1 MLKQTEKL
9 ANDLISN
16 IQSAAIKTAMNQNS
30 SFVNYFIGT
39 VSNIDET
46 NGRALVRYMTTQQ
59 DGTTGYSNIEVA
71 VKTEES
77 IAVGD
82 LVIVFYLGNL
92 TDSFLFGKMTSTYN
106 SRIIDGGDSL
116 QSRLEKGQIVVGKA
130 LGDSQG
136 NVIKDF
142 YQPKLTFDTTPTASS
157 DNPVTSNGINVSLI
171 NLQNNFDEKLKLYEK
186 KITKIGAKNGYL
198 TLDGGITL
206 QWGEVRS
213 SNTRE
218 HEVTFPL
225 AYTTLYT
232 VVATYYN
239 NSNDNTK
246 EWNIRYEN
254 NTGFS
259 IKKNSNEG
267 AQSGCNWI
275 AIGII

>member
-39 VSNIDET
+39 VANMDET
-46 NGRALVRYMTTQQ
+46 NGRALVRYMVTQQ
-59 DGTTGYSNIEVA
+59 DGTTGYSNIEAA
-71 VKTEES
+71 VKTEED

-82 LVIVFYLGNL
+82 LVIVFYFGNL
-92 TDSFLFGKMTSTYN
+92 TDSFIFGKMTSTYS
-106 SRIIDGGDSL
+106 SRVTDGGDSL
-116 QSRLEKGQIVVGKA
+116 QSRLEKGQITVGRA
-130 LGDSQG
+130 LADSLG
-136 NVIKDF
+136 NVIKDY
-142 YQPKLTFDTTPTASS
+142 YQPKLTFDTVPTASS
-157 DNPVTSNGINVSLI
+157 NNPVTSDGINSSI
-171 NLQNNFDEKLKLYEK
+171 TNLRNDYNEKLKLYEK
-186 KITKIGAKNGYL
+186 KITKTGAKNGYL
-198 TLDGGITL
+198 TLDGGITI

-218 HEVTFPL
+218 HKVTFPL
-225 AYTTLYT
+225 AYSTLYN
-232 VVATYYN
+232 Y
-239 NSNDNTK
+239 SNDNTK

-259 IKKNSNEG
+259 IKKNSAEG
-267 AQSGCNWI
+267 AKSGCNWM

>member
-1 MLKQTEKL
+1 MLKQTDKL

-106 SRIIDGGDSL
+106 SRITDGGDSL

-142 YQPKLTFDTTPTASS
+142 YQPKLTFDTMPTASS

-218 HEVTFPL
+218 HMVTFPL

-259 IKKNSNEG
+259 IKENSNEG
-267 AQSGCNWI
+267 AESGCNWM

>member
-39 VSNIDET
+39 VANMDET
-46 NGRALVRYMTTQQ
+46 NGRALVRYMVTQQ
-59 DGTTGYSNIEVA
+59 DGTTGYSNIEAA
-71 VKTEES
+71 VKTEED

-82 LVIVFYLGNL
+82 LVIVFYFGNL
-92 TDSFLFGKMTSTYN
+92 TDSFIFGKMTSTYS
-106 SRIIDGGDSL
+106 SRVTDGGDSL
-116 QSRLEKGQIVVGKA
+116 QSRLEKGQITVGRA
-130 LGDSQG
+130 LADSLG
-136 NVIKDF
+136 NVIKDY
-142 YQPKLTFDTTPTASS
+142 YQPKLTFDTVPTASS
-157 DNPVTSNGINVSLI
+157 NNPVTSDGINSSII
-171 NLQNNFDEKLKLYEK
+171 NLRNDYNEKLKLYEK
-186 KITKIGAKNGYL
+186 KITKTGAKNGYL
-198 TLDGGITL
+198 TLDGGITI

-218 HEVTFPL
+218 HKVTFPL
-225 AYTTLYT
+225 AYSTLYN
-232 VVATYYN
+232 Y
-239 NSNDNTK
+239 SNDNTK

-259 IKKNSNEG
+259 IKKNSAEG
-267 AQSGCNWI
+267 AESGCNWM

>member
-39 VSNIDET
+39 VANMDET
-46 NGRALVRYMTTQQ
+46 NGRALVRYMVTQQ
-59 DGTTGYSNIEVA
+59 DGTTGYSNIEAA
-71 VKTEES
+71 VKTEED

-82 LVIVFYLGNL
+82 LVIVFYFGNL
-92 TDSFLFGKMTSTYN
+92 TDSFIFGKMTSTYS
-106 SRIIDGGDSL
+106 SRVTDGGDSL
-116 QSRLEKGQIVVGKA
+116 QSRLEKGQITVGRA
-130 LGDSQG
+130 LADSLG
-136 NVIKDF
+136 NVIKDY
-142 YQPKLTFDTTPTASS
+142 YQPKLTFDTVPTASS
-157 DNPVTSNGINVSLI
+157 NNPVTSDGINSSII
-171 NLQNNFDEKLKLYEK
+171 NLRNDYNEKLKLYEK
-186 KITKIGAKNGYL
+186 KITKTGAKNGYL
-198 TLDGGITL
+198 TLDGGITI

-218 HEVTFPL
+218 HKVTFPL
-225 AYTTLYT
+225 AYSTLYT

-239 NSNDNTK
+239 YSNDNTK

-259 IKKNSNEG
+259 IKKNSAEG
-267 AQSGCNWI
+267 AESGCNWM